1 MNIHIASII
10 LLLLLVLLRVDVSA
24 APLRGVGVQCVLG
37 LAAVG
42 DGDDGLGQISLGRD
56 DSLRD
61 NAALKQ
67 RLFLAFPEH

>member
-1 MNIHIASII
+1 MNVHIASD
-10 LLLLLVLLRVDVSA
+10 LLCHLLLRVDVSA
-24 APLRGVGVQCVLG
+24 APLRGGGVPVLG

-56 DSLRD
+56 DSLSD

-67 RLFLAFPEH
+67 RLFLAFPEY

>member
-1 MNIHIASII
+1 MNVDIASD
-10 LLLLLVLLRVDVSA
+10 LLCHLLLRVDVSA
-24 APLRGVGVQCVLG
+24 APLRGCGVLVLG

>member
-1 MNIHIASII
+1 MNVHIASD
-10 LLLLLVLLRVDVSA
+10 LLCHLLLRVDVLA
-24 APLRGVGVQCVLG
+24 APLRGVGVQVLG

>member
-1 MNIHIASII
+1 MNVHIASD
-10 LLLLLVLLRVDVSA
+10 LLCHLLLRVDVSA
-24 APLRGVGVQCVLG
+24 APLRGGGVQCVLV

>member
-1 MNIHIASII
+1 MNVHIASD
-10 LLLLLVLLRVDVSA
+10 LLCHLLLRVDVSA
-24 APLRGVGVQCVLG
+24 APLPGGGVQVLG

-42 DGDDGLGQISLGRD
+42 DGDDGLGQITLGSD

>member
-1 MNIHIASII
+1 MNVHIASD
-10 LLLLLVLLRVDVSA
+10 LLCHLLLRVDVSA
-24 APLRGVGVQCVLG
+24 APLRGGGVQVLG

-42 DGDDGLGQISLGRD
+42 DGDDGLGQISLRCD

>member
-24 APLRGVGVQCVLG
+24 APLRGGGVQCVQV

>member
-1 MNIHIASII
+1 M
-10 LLLLLVLLRVDVSA
+10 DVSA
-24 APLRGVGVQCVLG
+24 APLRGGGVQCVQV